1 MVEQSIGETA
11 RIMASLKRLMRAR
24 AITYGQ
30 LARRIKLSEASVK
43 RIFSRATLSLARLDQ
58 ICQALDTSILETTRL
73 SGEQTADTPE
83 TLSIEQENALASDP
97 NLLACYYLVANG
109 RTGREI
115 CGELGVDDKM
125 VRRWHVQL
133 HSLGLIEMRSKL
145 RARARTS
152 SAIKWRK
159 DGPVSRLYERQV
171 RQEFLQS
178 PFSTSNEALHFR
190 SAELSE
196 ESRRVL
202 IRKLDRLA
210 SEFRDLAELDRTLP
224 SRDKRSIGVLLAA
237 RPWVFSMFESLRRS
251 ESESNKLGV

>member
-1 MVEQSIGETA
+1 MPDQSVGETA

-24 AITYGQ
+24 AITYRQ
-30 LARRIKLSEASVK
+30 LARRINLSEASVK

-58 ICQALDTSILETTRL
+58 ICQALDTSIQETTRL
-73 SGEQTADTPE
+73 AGQTADTPE
-83 TLSIEQENALASDP
+83 TLSMDQENALATDP
-97 NLLACYYLVANG
+97 NLLACYYLIANG

-133 HSLGLIEMRSKL
+133 HSLGLIELRSKL

-251 ESESNKLGV
+251 ESESNKRGD